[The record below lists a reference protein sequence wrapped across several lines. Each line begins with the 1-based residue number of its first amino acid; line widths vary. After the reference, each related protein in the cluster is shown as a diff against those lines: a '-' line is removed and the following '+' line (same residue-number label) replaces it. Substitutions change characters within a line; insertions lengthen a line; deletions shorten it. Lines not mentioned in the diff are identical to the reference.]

1 MWTRCFS
8 SSCHSCVHA
17 VFFQLSGENVA
28 FVLCRKS
35 ESSSEL
41 FLHTILQTRRKK
53 LFVCFYRSSVSD
65 AAFSSDSSDLYDFH
79 LSFVFPCFHPPN
91 TCFLSASSH
100 FSPLLSL
107 IFSISAPE
115 SASFSPRH
123 VLPLTK
129 PLVMLQRKSR
139 LFSWNLQSDIFFCFS
154 IWFILSSLRGAFI
167 LKSRFNILIHF
178 FQTPSETHLQHPEP
192 ASVTSPGSTWSREVE
207 SSVIHK
213 SAHWFTH
220 WFIDLFDWPIG
231 CSSLHSVHRTVLV
244 FVIICSW
251 L

>member
-139 LFSWNLQSDIFFCFS
+139 LFSWNLQSDIFFVFPSGLSSHCCEVLLFWS
-154 IWFILSSLRGAFI
+154 HASTFWFISSKRRQKLT
-167 LKSRFNILIHF
+167 SNIQNQL
-178 FQTPSETHLQHPEP
+178 L
-192 ASVTSPGSTWSREVE
+192 
-207 SSVIHK
+207 
-213 SAHWFTH
+213 
-220 WFIDLFDWPIG
+220 
-231 CSSLHSVHRTVLV
+231 
-244 FVIICSW
+244 
-251 L
+251 

>member
-1 MWTRCFS
+1 MWTRCFC

-41 FLHTILQTRRKK
+41 FLHTILQTCRKK

-115 SASFSPRH
+115 SALFSPRH

-139 LFSWNLQSDIFFCFS
+139 LFSWNLQSDIFFVFPSGLSSHRCEVLLFWS
-154 IWFILSSLRGAFI
+154 HASTFWFISSKRRQKLT
-167 LKSRFNILIHF
+167 SNIQNQL
-178 FQTPSETHLQHPEP
+178 L
-192 ASVTSPGSTWSREVE
+192 
-207 SSVIHK
+207 
-213 SAHWFTH
+213 
-220 WFIDLFDWPIG
+220 
-231 CSSLHSVHRTVLV
+231 
-244 FVIICSW
+244 
-251 L
+251 

>member
-1 MWTRCFS
+1 MWTRCFC

-35 ESSSEL
+35 ESSSVL
-41 FLHTILQTRRKK
+41 FLHTILQTCRKK

-139 LFSWNLQSDIFFCFS
+139 LFSWNLQSDIFFVFPSGLSSHRCEVLLFWS
-154 IWFILSSLRGAFI
+154 HASTFWFISSKRRQKLT
-167 LKSRFNILIHF
+167 SNIQNQL
-178 FQTPSETHLQHPEP
+178 L
-192 ASVTSPGSTWSREVE
+192 
-207 SSVIHK
+207 
-213 SAHWFTH
+213 
-220 WFIDLFDWPIG
+220 
-231 CSSLHSVHRTVLV
+231 
-244 FVIICSW
+244 
-251 L
+251 

>member
-1 MWTRCFS
+1 MRTWSWMWCEHGADALIFC

-17 VFFQLSGENVA
+17 VFFLLSGENVA
-28 FVLCRKS
+28 FLLCRKS

-41 FLHTILQTRRKK
+41 FLHTILQTCRKK

-139 LFSWNLQSDIFFCFS
+139 LFSWNLQSDIFFVFPSGLSSHRCEVLLFWNHAS
-154 IWFILSSLRGAFI
+154 TFWFISSKRRQKLT
-167 LKSRFNILIHF
+167 SNIQNQL
-178 FQTPSETHLQHPEP
+178 L
-192 ASVTSPGSTWSREVE
+192 
-207 SSVIHK
+207 
-213 SAHWFTH
+213 
-220 WFIDLFDWPIG
+220 
-231 CSSLHSVHRTVLV
+231 
-244 FVIICSW
+244 
-251 L
+251 

>member
-35 ESSSEL
+35 ESSSVL
-41 FLHTILQTRRKK
+41 FLHTILQTCRKK

-139 LFSWNLQSDIFFCFS
+139 LFSWNLQSDIFFVFPSGLSSHRCEVLLFWS
-154 IWFILSSLRGAFI
+154 HASTFWFISSKRRQKLT
-167 LKSRFNILIHF
+167 SNIQNQL
-178 FQTPSETHLQHPEP
+178 L
-192 ASVTSPGSTWSREVE
+192 
-207 SSVIHK
+207 
-213 SAHWFTH
+213 
-220 WFIDLFDWPIG
+220 
-231 CSSLHSVHRTVLV
+231 
-244 FVIICSW
+244 
-251 L
+251 

>member
-17 VFFQLSGENVA
+17 VFFLLSGENVA

-41 FLHTILQTRRKK
+41 FLHTILQTCRKK

-139 LFSWNLQSDIFFCFS
+139 LFSWNLQSDIFFVFPSGLSSHRCEVLLFWS
-154 IWFILSSLRGAFI
+154 HASTFWFISSKRRQKLT
-167 LKSRFNILIHF
+167 SNIQNQL
-178 FQTPSETHLQHPEP
+178 L
-192 ASVTSPGSTWSREVE
+192 
-207 SSVIHK
+207 
-213 SAHWFTH
+213 
-220 WFIDLFDWPIG
+220 
-231 CSSLHSVHRTVLV
+231 
-244 FVIICSW
+244 
-251 L
+251 

>member
-35 ESSSEL
+35 ESSSVL
-41 FLHTILQTRRKK
+41 FLHTILQTCRKK

-139 LFSWNLQSDIFFCFS
+139 LFSWNLQSDIFFLFFHLVYPLIAARCFYFEVTLPHFDS
-154 IWFILSSLRGAFI
+154 FLPNAVRNSPPT
-167 LKSRFNILIHF
+167 SR
-178 FQTPSETHLQHPEP
+178 
-192 ASVTSPGSTWSREVE
+192 TSFCIAPGSTWRQEVE

-213 SAHWFTH
+213 SAHWFTY

>member
-28 FVLCRKS
+28 FLLCRKS
-35 ESSSEL
+35 ESSSVL
-41 FLHTILQTRRKK
+41 FLHTILQTCRKK

-139 LFSWNLQSDIFFCFS
+139 LFSWNLQSDIFFVFPSGLSSHRCEVLLFWS
-154 IWFILSSLRGAFI
+154 HASTFWFISSKRRQKLT
-167 LKSRFNILIHF
+167 SNIQNQL
-178 FQTPSETHLQHPEP
+178 L
-192 ASVTSPGSTWSREVE
+192 
-207 SSVIHK
+207 
-213 SAHWFTH
+213 
-220 WFIDLFDWPIG
+220 
-231 CSSLHSVHRTVLV
+231 
-244 FVIICSW
+244 
-251 L
+251 

>member
-28 FVLCRKS
+28 FLLCRKS

-41 FLHTILQTRRKK
+41 FLHTILQTCRKK
-53 LFVCFYRSSVSD
+53 LFVWFYRSSVSD

-139 LFSWNLQSDIFFCFS
+139 LFSWNLQSDIFFVFPSGLSSHRCEVLLFWS
-154 IWFILSSLRGAFI
+154 HASTFWFISSKRRQKLT
-167 LKSRFNILIHF
+167 SNIQNQL
-178 FQTPSETHLQHPEP
+178 L
-192 ASVTSPGSTWSREVE
+192 
-207 SSVIHK
+207 
-213 SAHWFTH
+213 
-220 WFIDLFDWPIG
+220 
-231 CSSLHSVHRTVLV
+231 
-244 FVIICSW
+244 
-251 L
+251 

>member
-28 FVLCRKS
+28 FLLCRKS

-139 LFSWNLQSDIFFCFS
+139 LFSWNLQSDIFFVFPSGLSSHRCEVLLFWNHAS
-154 IWFILSSLRGAFI
+154 TFWFISSKRRQKLT
-167 LKSRFNILIHF
+167 SNIQNQL
-178 FQTPSETHLQHPEP
+178 L
-192 ASVTSPGSTWSREVE
+192 
-207 SSVIHK
+207 
-213 SAHWFTH
+213 
-220 WFIDLFDWPIG
+220 
-231 CSSLHSVHRTVLV
+231 
-244 FVIICSW
+244 
-251 L
+251 